1 MTKHI
6 EDYIKNIY
14 KLQGERT
21 KVTTS
26 SIADALNVSAASVTD
41 MIKKLSE
48 RSLIN
53 YKPYRGVELTRS
65 GRKMALRTLRRHR
78 LWEMF
83 LVDFLGYTWD
93 EVHDEA
99 EKLEHIMSEDL
110 EDRIDKALGYP
121 KHDPHGHPIPS
132 KNGEIV
138 EDDHPS
144 LADLHINDNGIVTRV
159 SDVSQALLK
168 HIASLGIQ
176 IRTRIEVLDV
186 VEFDGSRRVRVHGN
200 NNEVYISRQVARNI
214 FVEVDEL

>member
-1 MTKHI
+1 MSTHV

-14 KLQGERT
+14 KLQNDRD

-26 SIADALNVSAASVTD
+26 SLADALNVSAASVTD
-41 MIKKLSE
+41 MIKKLSD

-53 YKPYRGVELTRS
+53 YMPYQGVELTRS
-65 GRKMALRTLRRHR
+65 GKKMALRTLRRHR

-83 LVDFLGYTWD
+83 LVEFLDYTWD

-110 EDRIDKALGYP
+110 EERIDKALGYP
-121 KHDPHGHPIPS
+121 KHDPHGHPIPT

-144 LADLHINDNGIVTRV
+144 LADLKVNDSGIVIRV
-159 SDVSQALLK
+159 NDASQSLLK
-168 HIASLGIQ
+168 HMASIGIQ
-176 IRTRIEVLDV
+176 IQSPVKVLDI
-186 VEFDGSRRVRVHGN
+186 VEFDGSMLVQILEN
-200 NNEVYISRQVARNI
+200 DVYVSRQVARNI
-214 FVEVDEL
+214 FVDIEE

>member
-1 MTKHI
+1 MSTHV

-14 KLQGERT
+14 KLQGEHT

-26 SIADALNVSAASVTD
+26 AIADVLNVSAASVTD
-41 MIKKLSE
+41 MIKKLSD
-48 RSLIN
+48 RSLIK
-53 YKPYRGVELTRS
+53 YMPYQGVELTRS

-83 LVDFLGYTWD
+83 LVEFLNFTWD

-110 EDRIDKALGYP
+110 EERIDKALGYP
-121 KHDPHGHPIPS
+121 KHDPHGHAIPS

-144 LADLHINDNGIVTRV
+144 LADLDINSSGTVVRV
-159 SDVSQALLK
+159 NDVSQALLK
-168 HIASLGIQ
+168 HIASIGIQ
-176 IRTRIEVLDV
+176 IQSQIKVLDI
-186 VEFDGSRRVRVHGN
+186 VEFDGSMRVRIHN
-200 NNEVYISRQVARNI
+200 DEVYVSRQVARNI
-214 FVEVDEL
+214 FIEVDE

>member
-1 MTKHI
+1 MSIHV

-14 KLQGERT
+14 KLQGEQD

-26 SIADALNVSAASVTD
+26 SLADALNVSAASVTD
-41 MIKKLSE
+41 MIKKLSD
-48 RSLIN
+48 RSLIK
-53 YKPYRGVELTRS
+53 YMPYQGVELTRR

-83 LVDFLGYTWD
+83 LVEFLGYTWD

-110 EDRIDKALGYP
+110 EMRLDKALGYP
-121 KHDPHGHPIPS
+121 KHDPHGHPIPT

-144 LADLHINDNGIVTRV
+144 LAELKTNDTGKVIRV
-159 SDVSQALLK
+159 NDVSQSLLK
-168 HIASLGIQ
+168 HMASIGIQ
-176 IRTRIEVLDV
+176 INSRIKVLEI
-186 VEFDGSRRVRVHGN
+186 VEFDGSMRVQVN
-200 NNEVYISRQVARNI
+200 SNEEFVSRQVARNI
-214 FVEVDEL
+214 FIEEDS

>member
-1 MTKHI
+1 MSTHV

-14 KLQGERT
+14 KLQTDRD

-26 SIADALNVSAASVTD
+26 SLADALNVSAASVTD
-41 MIKKLSE
+41 MIKKLSD

-53 YKPYRGVELTRS
+53 YMPYQGVELTRS
-65 GRKMALRTLRRHR
+65 GKKMALRTLRRHR

-83 LVDFLGYTWD
+83 LVEFLDYTWD

-110 EDRIDKALGYP
+110 EERIDKALGYP
-121 KHDPHGHPIPS
+121 KHDPHGHPIPT

-144 LADLHINDNGIVTRV
+144 LADLKVNDSGIVIRV
-159 SDVSQALLK
+159 NDASQSLLK
-168 HIASLGIQ
+168 HMASIGIQ
-176 IRTRIEVLDV
+176 IQSPVKVLDI
-186 VEFDGSRRVRVHGN
+186 VEFDGSMLVQILEN
-200 NNEVYISRQVARNI
+200 DVYVSRQVARNI
-214 FVEVDEL
+214 FVDIEE